1 MEIKLDERKADRKK
15 MNERKING
23 RKIQMDR
30 LMKEVHNKRYVET
43 TKDEREIGKTGH
55 TKQQQM

>member
-1 MEIKLDERKADRKK
+1 
-15 MNERKING
+15 
-23 RKIQMDR
+23 MDR

-55 TKQQQM
+55 TKQQ